1 MGYTLIAPGTIRWGD
16 DKAPGPVRVV
26 IPARGW
32 SETDGEG
39 APLYEPETN
48 QVFVEERRR
57 LLRSKTSIVEI
68 DAYINEPGYA
78 KAAVLALD
86 ELMHTHRFHEKDKHS
101 QGTRKESLDR

>member
-1 MGYTLIAPGTIRWGD
+1 
-16 DKAPGPVRVV
+16 VV

-48 QVFVEERRR
+48 QVFVEELRR
-57 LLRSKTSIVEI
+57 LLRSDIPIVEI
-68 DAYINEPGYA
+68 DAHINEPGFA
-78 KAAVLALD
+78 EAAVLALD